1 MARGRVK
8 KTQADTGIEVQTDR
22 VIFALDIGTRSLIGM
37 VGTVEEN
44 KVKIIAVEREE
55 HPERAMVDG
64 QKD

>member
-37 VGTVEEN
+37 VGTVDR
-44 KVKIIAVEREE
+44 KSVV
-55 HPERAMVDG
+55 
-64 QKD
+64 